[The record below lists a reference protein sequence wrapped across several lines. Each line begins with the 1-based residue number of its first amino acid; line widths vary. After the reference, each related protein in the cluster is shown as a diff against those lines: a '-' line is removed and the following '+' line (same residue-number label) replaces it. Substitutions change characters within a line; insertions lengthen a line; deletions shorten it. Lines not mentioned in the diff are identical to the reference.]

1 MQILRITTFFNLLFL
16 IKLLFPYS
24 LRGDV
29 YSTNILGAI
38 SAGFSI
44 FSLRELFFS
53 RLSYSHHKYIH
64 IGILGATIITLFFI
78 FFPVCH
84 AYHEYTSPRG
94 DKTVVII
101 YSGYWLDC
109 SAEIEAYENVWI
121 FRKRLVTTMPEG
133 QGYNCSVCVELPQA
147 HVQWNKNGTQ
157 IEWNADDADK
167 CLVKLS

>member
-1 MQILRITTFFNLLFL
+1 MQILKITTFFNLLFL

-24 LRGDV
+24 LQGDV

-44 FSLRELFFS
+44 FSLRELLFS
-53 RLSYSHHKYIH
+53 RFYSHHKYIH
-64 IGILGATIITLFFI
+64 IGILGGTIIILLFI
-78 FFPVCH
+78 FFPIGH
-84 AYHEYTSPRG
+84 AYHEYTSPGG

-109 SAEIEAYENVWI
+109 SVDIKAYENIWI
-121 FRKRLVTTMPEG
+121 FRKRLVTTIPEG
-133 QGYNCSVCVELPQA
+133 QGYKCGVCVELPQA

-157 IEWNADDADK
+157 IEWNAYDADK
-167 CLVKLS
+167 CVVKLS